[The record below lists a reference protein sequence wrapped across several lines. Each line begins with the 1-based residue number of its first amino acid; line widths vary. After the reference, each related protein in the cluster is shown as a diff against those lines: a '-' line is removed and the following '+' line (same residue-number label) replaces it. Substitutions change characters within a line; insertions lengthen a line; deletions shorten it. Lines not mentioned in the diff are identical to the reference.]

1 MRPRK
6 ARLLWL
12 FLLPALFCV
21 LWPVWFTLTAALRS
35 SDELVFLFG
44 PALGL
49 GLAGSQNSTWTLL
62 PCWPTLQPI
71 LQLLLDSPEF
81 FVMFGNN
88 LVQTVPQVL
97 GALLVAT
104 PAAWALARY
113 SFSGRGLVWGLYLL
127 LMILPFQVSMVPTFL
142 VLRHLGLLDTHWAVI
157 LPGMFASFP
166 VFFLHRGFRRIPAAC
181 LEAAH
186 LDGAN
191 EWICFTRIGLPLVS
205 RTIFAVMTLQFWEC
219 WNSMEQPLAFLR
231 KESLWPL
238 SLYLPQV
245 TAENFALCCA
255 ASLVILLPPLL
266 VFWLGSGALLSDM
279 ERGVLK

>member
-49 GLAGSQNSTWTLL
+49 GLACSQNSTWTLL
-62 PCWPTLQPI
+62 PCWPTLQPV
-71 LQLLLDSPEF
+71 LRLLLDSPEF
-81 FVMFGNN
+81 FVMFGNS

-142 VLRHLGLLDTHWAVI
+142 VLQRLGLLDTHWAVI
-157 LPGMFASFP
+157 LPGTFASFP
-166 VFFLHRGFRRIPAAC
+166 VFFLHRGFRRILAAC

>member
-6 ARLLWL
+6 TWLLRL
-12 FLLPALFCV
+12 FLLPALFCI
-21 LWPVWFTLTAALRS
+21 LWPVWFTLTAAFRS

-49 GLAGSQNSTWTLL
+49 GSAGTHHSSWTLL
-62 PCWPTLQPI
+62 PCWPTLQPT
-71 LQLLLDSPEF
+71 LQLLLDSPQF
-81 FVMFGNN
+81 FVMFGNS
-88 LVQTVPQVL
+88 LIQTIPQVM
-97 GALLVAT
+97 GSLLVAA

-113 SFSGRGLVWGLYLL
+113 PFSGRRLACGLYFI

-142 VLRHLGLLDTHWAVI
+142 VLRRLGLLDTHWAVI
-157 LPGMFASFP
+157 LPGMFAAFP
-166 VFFLHRGFRRIPAAC
+166 VFFLHRGFQRIPASC

-191 EWICFTRIGLPLVS
+191 EWTCFSRIGLPLVS
-205 RTIFAVMTLQFWEC
+205 RTIFAVTTLQFWEC
-219 WNSMEQPLAFLR
+219 WNSVEQPLAFLR

-238 SLYLPQV
+238 SLYLPRV

-266 VFWLGSGALLSDM
+266 TFWLGSGVLLSDM
-279 ERGVLK
+279 ERGALK